1 MTAPH
6 SSPPA
11 LTDLLAL
18 DERLRS
24 ALVAEARF
32 SHVVAYGSVPQGTA
46 DAFSDLEYWAFLDP
60 ARGAAFDVRAW
71 LSARLDVQ
79 HFVVNEFGTPT
90 ALLPGLRRVELH
102 VAAQERLPEVEDW
115 TPQHV
120 HPERMLVKDPDG
132 RLTRHLAVLAARR
145 TDPAGEAQGLLD
157 RLLNWLA
164 FGLNVLARGERIRA
178 HELLGWVQGGLLRLA
193 RLHAG
198 RTAHWANA
206 SRRAEQELDAATL
219 ARYAG
224 VTAGLDD
231 LEAAYAN
238 AVAWTL
244 DLAAALSLGWPAALA
259 AGLRAATMQA

>member
-6 SSPPA
+6 LSSPD
-11 LTDLLAL
+11 LTELLAL
-18 DERLRS
+18 DDRLRS
-24 ALVAEARF
+24 ALVREARF
-32 SHVVAYGSVPQGTA
+32 SHVVAYGSVPQGSA

-60 ARGAAFDVRAW
+60 AHGAAFDVRAW
-71 LSARLDVQ
+71 LSAWLDVQ

-102 VAAQERLPEVEDW
+102 VAAQDRLPEVEGW

-120 HPERMLVKDPDG
+120 RPERMLIKDSDG
-132 RLTRHLAVLAARR
+132 QLARHLAVLAARR
-145 TDPAGEAQGLLD
+145 TDPAGEAQGILD

-206 SRRAEQELDAATL
+206 SRCAEQELDAMTL

-224 VTAGLDD
+224 VTASLEGL
-231 LEAAYAN
+231 EVAYTN

-244 DLAAALSLGWPAALA
+244 DLAAALSLQWSAALA
-259 AGLRAATMQA
+259 AGLRAATMDA